1 MQSIR
6 ALETKEVSEK
16 VMKAKFIHKVR
27 VSSLLTPVKHNKNLY
42 ISHCSLN
49 LTRRPLFSRTI
60 ILSYFLSLTTLMQ
73 TFSFTRSLQMPLE
86 RVH

>member
-27 VSSLLTPVKHNKNLY
+27 VSSLLTPVKHNKSAY
-42 ISHCSLN
+42 ITL
-49 LTRRPLFSRTI
+49 LFEAST
-60 ILSYFLSLTTLMQ
+60 
-73 TFSFTRSLQMPLE
+73 
-86 RVH
+86 

>member
-27 VSSLLTPVKHNKNLY
+27 VSSLLTPVKHNKILY
-42 ISHCSLN
+42 MSHCSLN
-49 LTRRPLFSRTI
+49 LTRRRII

>member
-27 VSSLLTPVKHNKNLY
+27 VSSLLTPVM
-42 ISHCSLN
+42 
-49 LTRRPLFSRTI
+49 
-60 ILSYFLSLTTLMQ
+60 YFLFREHLP
-73 TFSFTRSLQMPLE
+73 FST
-86 RVH
+86 